1 MTYLKSTILALAA
14 ACALSAP
21 ALAQGEG
28 IALRERQARM
38 MMSDGRWY
46 DRNVND
52 QALYDSMVLKGRPLT
67 AGHVVVMSG
76 GKHYLV
82 DDYRM
87 PDGKM
92 MSEHLMSSK

>member
-1 MTYLKSTILALAA
+1 MTYLKSTVLALAA
-14 ACALSAP
+14 ACVLSAP

-38 MMSDGRWY
+38 MMSDGSWY

-52 QALYDSMVLKGRPLT
+52 QALHDSMIKNGRQLS

-82 DDYRM
+82 EDHRM